1 MPKNLGLIDRILR
14 VVVAAFLG
22 YLAWSPILNGVGAYV
37 AAGLGVVMLLTSSVA
52 FCPLYLPIKLNT
64 GAKK

>member
-1 MPKNLGLIDRILR
+1 MPKNMGIIDRVLR
-14 VVVAAFLG
+14 IIVAGVLG
-22 YLAWSPILNGVGAYV
+22 YCAWSPILNGTSAYI
-37 AAGLGVVMLLTSSVA
+37 AAGLGVVMLLTSSIA